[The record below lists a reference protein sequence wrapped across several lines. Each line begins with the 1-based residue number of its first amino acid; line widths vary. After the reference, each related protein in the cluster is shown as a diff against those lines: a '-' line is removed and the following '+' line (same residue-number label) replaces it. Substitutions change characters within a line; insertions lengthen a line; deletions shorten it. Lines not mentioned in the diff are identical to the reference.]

1 MYSGRGFKN
10 LIILIQQDFFILV
23 KLNIGLWKHKM
34 GGKPKSK
41 NVGHLGWLTKNI
53 VQLTL
58 FKMLRNNSA
67 EMDNANSQY
76 K

>member
-1 MYSGRGFKN
+1 
-10 LIILIQQDFFILV
+10 
-23 KLNIGLWKHKM
+23 M